1 MIDLLELSIQF
12 DSSLVDTID
21 EHHAFVG
28 VDLKEMEIPLGA
40 KDVHFRDDGSTA
52 ASALYHPYESLP
64 TSFTGLALKVNFDG
78 YFFPHVTIKGSP
90 AKILQGH
97 NVFGTDNLELCVT
110 EMLYWLQEKYPELY
124 GMLAINTAE
133 VRKMDVTY
141 SSIVGSPKLVRLAI
155 DYMSRISNGQTKPT
169 KSKKFETTMY
179 WGGAES
185 RLIRLKCYSKFDEYM
200 VQLDKFK
207 KDAQKGLDPRA
218 IKIMNVMSDERLID
232 RARTSLRWEATF
244 MKRWLERNDIPVNV
258 WELINYQKENPDFLQ
273 RIWSK
278 GFEKIFEAMK
288 GLNMTMVN
296 EDKVLDNLKAE
307 FGKPL
312 ESGRM
317 SYRKAIN
324 LYSFYNQLKIMG
336 LDEMK
341 AQRLY
346 SVPRLNAILAD
357 LCTAGFSK
365 SFLQNLH
372 VNDGSKSIPFVNLI
386 NIDFSKQTPDWYVEP
401 LSTPQKMRLVA

>member
-1 MIDLLELSIQF
+1 MIDLLEISIQF
-12 DSSLVDTID
+12 DSSLVETVD
-21 EHHAFVG
+21 ERHAFVG
-28 VDLKEMEIPLGA
+28 VDLEEMEIPLGA
-40 KDVHFRDDGSTA
+40 KSIHFRDDGTTGTSG
-52 ASALYHPYESLP
+52 LYHPYESLP

-78 YFFPHVTIKGSP
+78 YFFPHITIKGSP

-97 NVFGTDNLELCVT
+97 NVFGSDNLELCVT
-110 EMLYWLQEKYPELY
+110 EMLYWVQEAYPSLY
-124 GMLAINTAE
+124 SMLAINTAE

-169 KSKKFETTMY
+169 KSKKYETTMY

-200 VQLDKFK
+200 AQLDKFK
-207 KDAQKGLDPRA
+207 KEAQKGLDPRA
-218 IKIMNVMSDERLID
+218 IKIMNVMSDERLMNI
-232 RARTSLRWEATF
+232 ARTSLRWEATF

-258 WELINYQKENPDFLQ
+258 WDLINYQKENPDFLT

-278 GFEKIFEAMK
+278 GFEKIFDAMK

-312 ESGRM
+312 ASGRM

-336 LDEMK
+336 VMEMK

-346 SVPRLNAILAD
+346 SPSQLNRLFAD

-372 VNDGSKSIPFVNLI
+372 IDNGSKSIPFVNLI

-401 LSTPQKMRLVA
+401 LSTPQKLRLVA

>member
-1 MIDLLELSIQF
+1 MIDLLEISIQF

-21 EHHAFVG
+21 ERHAFVG
-28 VDLKEMEIPLGA
+28 VELKEMEIPLGA

-64 TSFTGLALKVNFDG
+64 TSFTGLALKVHFDG

-97 NVFGTDNLELCVT
+97 NVFGTDDLQLCVT
-110 EMLYWLQEKYPELY
+110 EMLYWLQEKYSELY

-141 SSIVGSPKLVRLAI
+141 SSIVASPKLVRLAI

-169 KSKKFETTMY
+169 KSKKYETTMY
-179 WGGAES
+179 WGGEES

-200 VQLDKFK
+200 VQLDNFK
-207 KDAQKGLDPRA
+207 KEAKKGLDPRA
-218 IKIMNVMSDERLID
+218 IKVMNVMSDERLIKI
-232 RARTSLRWEATF
+232 AKTSLRWEATF

-258 WELINYQKENPDFLQ
+258 WELINYQKDNPDFLQ

-278 GFEKIFEAMK
+278 GFEKIFDAMK
-288 GLNMTMVN
+288 GLDMTLVN
-296 EDKVLDNLKAE
+296 EDRVLDKLKSE

-312 ESGRM
+312 ASGRI

-336 LDEMK
+336 VFEMK

-346 SVPRLNAILAD
+346 SSSQLNRLFAD
-357 LCTAGFSK
+357 LIVAGFTK

-372 VNDGSKSIPFVNLI
+372 VNDDSKSIPFVNLI
-386 NIDFSKQTPDWYVEP
+386 NIDFSKQLPDWYVEP
-401 LSTPQKMRLVA
+401 LSTPQKLRLVA

>member
-1 MIDLLELSIQF
+1 MIDLLEISIQF

-21 EHHAFVG
+21 DRHAFVG

-97 NVFGTDNLELCVT
+97 NVFGSDDLELCVT

-200 VQLDKFK
+200 AQLDKFK
-207 KDAQKGLDPRA
+207 KEAQKGLDPRA

-258 WELINYQKENPDFLQ
+258 WDLINYQKENPDFLQ

-288 GLNMTMVN
+288 GLDMTLVN
-296 EDKVLDNLKAE
+296 EDRVLDKLKAE

-312 ESGRM
+312 ASGRM

-324 LYSFYNQLKIMG
+324 LYSFYNQLKVMG

-372 VNDGSKSIPFVNLI
+372 VNDGSKTIPFVNLI

-401 LSTPQKMRLVA
+401 LSTPQKLRLVA

>member
-21 EHHAFVG
+21 DRHAFVG
-28 VDLKEMEIPLGA
+28 VDLQEMGIPLGA
-40 KDVHFRDDGSTA
+40 KSIHFRDDGTTGTSG
-52 ASALYHPYESLP
+52 LYHPYESLP

-78 YFFPHVTIKGSP
+78 YFFPHITIKGSP

-97 NVFGTDNLELCVT
+97 NVFGSDNLELCVT
-110 EMLYWLQEKYPELY
+110 EMLYWVQEAYPQLY

-169 KSKKFETTMY
+169 KSKKYETTMY
-179 WGGAES
+179 WGGKDS

-258 WELINYQKENPDFLQ
+258 WDLINYQKANPDFLQ

-288 GLNMTMVN
+288 GLDMTLVN
-296 EDKVLDNLKAE
+296 EDKVLHKLKAE

-312 ESGRM
+312 ASGRM

-324 LYSFYNQLKIMG
+324 LYSFYTQLKVIG
-336 LDEMK
+336 VSEMK

-346 SVPRLNAILAD
+346 SPSQLNRLFAD
-357 LCTAGFSK
+357 LITAGFTK
-365 SFLQNLH
+365 SFLQNIH
-372 VNDGSKSIPFVNLI
+372 ANSDSKTISFVNLI
-386 NIDFSKQTPDWYVEP
+386 NIDFSKQLPDWYVEP
-401 LSTPQKMRLVA
+401 LSTPQKLRLVA

>member
-1 MIDLLELSIQF
+1 MIDLLEISIQF

-21 EHHAFVG
+21 ERHAFVG

-40 KDVHFRDDGSTA
+40 KDVHFREDGSTA

-97 NVFGTDNLELCVT
+97 NVFGTDDLLLCAT

-169 KSKKFETTMY
+169 KSKKYETTMY
-179 WGGAES
+179 WGGKDS

-244 MKRWLERNDIPVNV
+244 MKRWLERNDIPVNL
-258 WELINYQKENPDFLQ
+258 WKLIDYQKENPDFLQ

-288 GLNMTMVN
+288 GLDMTLVN
-296 EDKVLDNLKAE
+296 EDRVLAKLKAE

-312 ESGRM
+312 ASGRI

-324 LYSFYNQLKIMG
+324 LYSFYTQLKVIG
-336 LDEMK
+336 LAEMK
-341 AQRLY
+341 AQQLY
-346 SVPRLNAILAD
+346 SKSQLNLLISD
-357 LCTAGFSK
+357 LVTAGFTK
-365 SFLQNLH
+365 AFLQNIH
-372 VNDGSKSIPFVNLI
+372 AASDSKTISFVNLI
-386 NIDFSKQTPDWYVEP
+386 NIDFSKQLPDWYVEP
-401 LSTPQKMRLVA
+401 LSTPQKLRLVA

>member
-1 MIDLLELSIQF
+1 MIDLLEISIQF

-21 EHHAFVG
+21 ERHAFVG

-78 YFFPHVTIKGSP
+78 YFYPHVTIKGSP

-97 NVFGTDNLELCVT
+97 NVFGTDDLQLCVT

-200 VQLDKFK
+200 AQLDKFK
-207 KDAQKGLDPRA
+207 KEAQKGLDPRA

-232 RARTSLRWEATF
+232 RAKTSLRWEATF

-258 WELINYQKENPDFLQ
+258 WDLINYQKENPDFLQ

-288 GLNMTMVN
+288 GLDMTLVN
-296 EDKVLDNLKAE
+296 EDRVLDKLKAE

-312 ESGRM
+312 VSGRM

-324 LYSFYNQLKIMG
+324 LYSFYNQLKVMG

-372 VNDGSKSIPFVNLI
+372 VNDGSKTIPFVNLI

-401 LSTPQKMRLVA
+401 LSTPQKLRLVA

>member
-21 EHHAFVG
+21 ERHAFVG

-97 NVFGTDNLELCVT
+97 NVFGTDDLELCVT

-169 KSKKFETTMY
+169 KSKKYETTMY

-258 WELINYQKENPDFLQ
+258 WKLIDYQKANPDFLQ

-288 GLNMTMVN
+288 GLDMTLVN
-296 EDKVLDNLKAE
+296 EDRVLDKLKAE

-312 ESGRM
+312 ASGRM

-324 LYSFYNQLKIMG
+324 LYSFYTQLKVIG
-336 LDEMK
+336 VDEMK

-346 SVPRLNAILAD
+346 SPSQLNRLFAD
-357 LCTAGFSK
+357 LITAGFTK
-365 SFLQNLH
+365 SFLQNIH
-372 VNDGSKSIPFVNLI
+372 ANSDSKTISFVNLI

-401 LSTPQKMRLVA
+401 LSTPQKLRLVA